1 MRRLWGNKQ
10 NRLWAPCLNTIITAK
25 IIVLE
30 CWSMFCLLT
39 TKFLNVGYVVMK
51 WTEFIHL
58 LQQFLKV
65 RAGALSHDRRRN
77 DEMQR
82 MQKAHYI

>member
-1 MRRLWGNKQ
+1 
-10 NRLWAPCLNTIITAK
+10 
-25 IIVLE
+25 
-30 CWSMFCLLT
+30 
-39 TKFLNVGYVVMK
+39 VGYVVMK